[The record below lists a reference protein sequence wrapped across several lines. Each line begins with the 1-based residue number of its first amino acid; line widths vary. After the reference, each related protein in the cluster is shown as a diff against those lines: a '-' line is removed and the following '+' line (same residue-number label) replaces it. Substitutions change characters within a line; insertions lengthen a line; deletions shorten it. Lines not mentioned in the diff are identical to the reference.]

1 MDELLEFVK
10 DTSMLPVYLTGPGT
24 KIVEVIVCLEIS
36 GGADYINNMPKELTL
51 IRKCL
56 DGRQYEAKYI
66 QEE

>member
-51 IRKCL
+51 IRKRS
-56 DGRQYEAKYI
+56 DGQQYTAKYI